1 MGYSGSIVNILS
13 RYYKQKN
20 SPLLVFE
27 DISFFTLIRLI
38 NKEVSKE
45 LRIKNITTPSKTSI
59 LNSELFNYCLENDH
73 SSFMIS
79 KRDASSILFALR
91 EGKKKY
97 GEEVMVRQII
107 KDELRWR
114 MRELINSPDAE
125 SMKFKYFVAK
135 GKKL

>member
-1 MGYSGSIVNILS
+1 MGYRGSIINILG

-20 SPLLVFE
+20 SPLLVSE

-45 LRIKNITTPSKTSI
+45 LRIENITTPSKTSI
-59 LNSELFNYCLENDH
+59 LNKELFLYCLENDN
-73 SSFMIS
+73 SCFMIS

-91 EGKKKY
+91 EGKGKY
-97 GEEVMVRQII
+97 GEEVMIRQII

-114 MRELINSPDAE
+114 IRDFINSPDAE
-125 SMKFKYFVAK
+125 KIKFKYFVAK